1 MTPEPVEPGPI
12 GEEGTLAG
20 EARAYASEEEAFADQ
35 RQALTGEEQVIV
47 AVQLGREPRDVSG
60 VAVRCPFGCP
70 VVIETRPWLS
80 GGAPNPT
87 LLYLTCPV
95 LVAAVSRVEAG
106 GGVRALKAAFASD
119 GLVRKVLL
127 EVSRAYQARRAALE
141 VSDRAGE
148 SGLRGSSGPEAPGGS
163 GSRTGGRS
171 SSGWAGPR
179 DLSASGIGG
188 PSDPGKASC
197 LHAYAAALLAARGGW
212 LPLVPG
218 VDAVWERLG
227 LPTDSLWCEDDRCS
241 ERARQSPR
249 AEVT

>member
-1 MTPEPVEPGPI
+1 MSPEPVESGST

-20 EARAYASEEEAFADQ
+20 EARAYVSEEEALTDQ
-35 RQALTGEEQVIV
+35 GQALTGEERAIV

-60 VAVRCPFGCP
+60 VAARCPFGCP

-106 GGVRALKAAFASD
+106 GGVRALKAAFASHE
-119 GLVRKVLL
+119 LVREVLL
-127 EVSRAYQARRAALE
+127 EVSRAYQTRRAALE
-141 VSDRAGE
+141 MSDRAGE
-148 SGLRGSSGPEAPGGS
+148 SGPGVSSDRAAS
-163 GSRTGGRS
+163 
-171 SSGWAGPR
+171 R
-179 DLSASGIGG
+179 DLGASGIGG
-188 PSDPGKASC
+188 PTDPGKASC
-197 LHAYAAALLAARGGW
+197 LHAYAAALLATREGW
-212 LPLVPG
+212 LPSVPG

-227 LPTDSLWCEDDRCS
+227 LPTDSVWCEDDRCS